1 MKRLILLLTLA
12 AGSADAAYFPMY
24 SSWPQPAGPGSAIE
38 LNYSYVNLL
47 NGDILDARNGQPI
60 AADLLRSAFEA
71 ALWDYTAIL
80 PITFRE
86 VADAG
91 PRPESGEYDPAGLA
105 DIRIGQVAHTDGAN
119 AYAYFPHQGS
129 GLAGDIVFNAER
141 FGNDWSLALFYGVAQ
156 HELGHSLG
164 MGHALEENADSGD
177 GQLSA
182 YNGPLFALQDDMVTA
197 LQAVY
202 GAGQGNV
209 IPLAPAAVPL
219 PAAVWLMPL
228 GLSLLGAGGFRRKP
242 AAVNNVKRYK
252 QETFS

>member
-1 MKRLILLLTLA
+1 MKRLILLSALA
-12 AGSADAAYFPMY
+12 TGNAEAAYFPMY

-38 LNYSYVNLL
+38 LSYSYANLL
-47 NGDILDARNGQPI
+47 HGNILDARSGQPI

-71 ALWDYTAIL
+71 ALRDYAEIL

-91 PRPESGEYDPAGLA
+91 PAPESGEYYPTGLA
-105 DIRIGQVAHTDGAN
+105 DIRIGQVAHIDGAN
-119 AYAYFPHQGS
+119 AYAYFPHEGS

-164 MGHALEENADSGD
+164 MGHALDENAAGGD

-182 YNGPLFALQDDMVTA
+182 YNGPLFALQDDMISA

-202 GAGQGNV
+202 GTGQGNV
-209 IPLAPAAVPL
+209 IPLTPATVPL
-219 PAAVWLMPL
+219 PAAIWLMPF
-228 GLSLLGAGGFRRKP
+228 GLSLLGAGRFHRRS
-242 AAVNNVKRYK
+242 ARQLAGIVK
-252 QETFS
+252 Q